1 MRTKH
6 ILTALALPALFAAC
20 TADDF
25 VNEGANA
32 GLQERAKLSK
42 DFKLI
47 TSDASTRYTISE
59 QGGSLKFNF
68 TEGDKVG
75 AAIVDRYVPDA
86 DPAGW
91 EIIYSL
97 AGNTPFEYKGNDVWQ
112 ASSELG
118 VGHYIYV
125 YPYNAKD
132 NNRAALSFSLPTV
145 QNLFTSETG
154 AVDLDACIKANNKAV
169 YAALLTEGETQLEA
183 QFKNLYAYPKFVINF
198 DNGEPITEV
207 TQVVLK
213 NSAKWQIG
221 SGLDHKKV
229 AKLFADAENAEDV
242 AAYWAS
248 KQTADFLIASGD
260 LDYATSQKYGEAVS
274 KEYII
279 AKLPKGA
286 KVSQNSITN
295 NKYIEVRFMIPGAK
309 GIAGVPAY
317 DDDLTMYIYTN
328 NGIYEVD
335 DVASNIAFKSTT
347 PDAIKEMA
355 LARNTSYTLQLN
367 NARKSST
374 TLSIVTNVQDWN
386 DLVAKYGAST
396 AYTSSNPFEVAIVG
410 NEFKLDASAKMPSKA
425 IFKITTPVDVEG
437 AVTLSNLIADK
448 VTVKE
453 GAVLTTSYTFTA
465 TSIVNKGKVIV
476 APKPAT
482 ARAGDNVYSGVS
494 GISNYATLTIP
505 EGANAQFYLANE
517 KGATVTNEGTL
528 VIYGT
533 NAGTITNKSVLNTIY
548 YFINSAREYKHTS
561 NGPVVVN
568 EPTIVNEAGAKIL
581 AKQGT
586 LTNKSKIEN
595 SGVFTCKN
603 ETGEITND
611 EDDERNAAVL
621 DSKKDALSYI
631 TYNTG
636 KVIVYDAA
644 ATGLTIGNRNGGIV
658 EYTTSAA
665 SESFANSLVNYVIAA
680 KDYAITNGTVASLT
694 LNGKATLKVTG
705 TATVNQLIVA
715 AGTTT
720 LGTDLS
726 ISDLQIAKGAMVVVP
741 EGKTLTVSGSSM
753 KNAGTILVGGTFS
766 AANIAKEAE
775 GTGLVE
781 DNGNG
786 TITWQKTDAQVIA
799 EKQQKAFTD
808 LVNAWFKNTQKIGS
822 DTGKAATWTDVTPAF
837 IASVNWASPS
847 ATWVQDARN
856 AFIVA
861 YNATVDTAIDAAG
874 VSSVISADAG
884 GYVAAAI
891 KAAKAAADAD
901 LVNTIKKHVKDN
913 AWVGTNVYVKLT
925 AETKFEDIKAG
936 TNLLVADFATYVKTL
951 AVTTVGNANWLSMQA
966 VNAEYVKKNSSIVP
980 AYSYIDKYA
989 GGQLYDAVKLWQSIT
1004 TKYCT
1009 GTGDPAW
1016 VTSVISSNKYTA
1028 SATMAQMKLFF
1039 NEINKV
1045 NTDGDI
1051 MLTSELKPLKD
1062 IAEDVVLDWNYT
1074 DAQVQA
1080 AI

>member
-25 VNEGANA
+25 VNEGTNA

-59 QGGSLKFNF
+59 QNGSLKFNF

-75 AAIVDRYVPDA
+75 AAIVDEYKPSV
-86 DPAGW
+86 DPAYW
-91 EIIYSL
+91 DIIYSL

-213 NSAKWQIG
+213 NSAEWQIG
-221 SGLDHKKV
+221 SGLNHKKV
-229 AKLFADAENAEDV
+229 AKLFADAENEEDV

-248 KQTADFLIASGD
+248 RQTADFLIASTDADYGD
-260 LDYATSQKYGEAVS
+260 SRDYGEAVS

-309 GIAGVPAY
+309 GATGVPAY
-317 DDDLTMYIYTN
+317 NGVLTMYIYTN
-328 NGIYEVD
+328 NGIYEVNN
-335 DVASNIAFKSTT
+335 VASNIAFKSTT

-367 NARKSST
+367 NAHKSST

-437 AVTLSNLIADK
+437 AVTLSNLIADE

-453 GAVLTTSYTFTA
+453 GAVLTTSYTFKA
-465 TSIVNKGKVIV
+465 TSIVNKGEVVV
-476 APKPAT
+476 APKPAAT
-482 ARAGDNVYSGVS
+482 RADDGVYRGVAT
-494 GISNYATLTIP
+494 ITNKATLTIA
-505 EGANAQFYLANE
+505 EGANAEFKLVNE

-528 VIYGT
+528 AIEGT
-533 NAGTITNKSVLNTIY
+533 NAGTITNKSVLNTIDD
-548 YFINSAREYKHTS
+548 FTNNPREYKITS

-581 AKQGT
+581 AKNNT
-586 LTNKSKIEN
+586 LTNYSKIEN

-603 ETGEITND
+603 ESGEIKN
-611 EDDERNAAVL
+611 ENAAVL

-631 TYNTG
+631 TNNKG

-644 ATGLTIGNRNGGIV
+644 ATGLTIGNGNNGIV

-665 SESFANSLVNYVIAA
+665 SESFKGSLVNYVIAA
-680 KDYAITNGTVASLT
+680 KDYAITEGAVASLT
-694 LNGKATLKVTG
+694 LNGKATLKVTKDK
-705 TATVNQLIVA
+705 AAVNQLIVA

-726 ISDLQIAKGAMVVVP
+726 ISNLQIAKGAMVVVP

-766 AANIAKEAE
+766 AASIAKGDE

-786 TITWQKTDAQVIA
+786 TITWKKTDAQVIA

-808 LVNAWFKNTQKIGS
+808 LVNAWIENTGKIGS
-822 DTGKAATWTDVTPAF
+822 AAGNAATWSAVTPAF
-837 IASVNWASPS
+837 IASTNWAGTS
-847 ATWVQDARN
+847 AAWAVEARD

-901 LVNTIKKHVKDN
+901 LVNTIKKYVKTN
-913 AWVGTNVYVKLT
+913 AWVGTTVYVKT
-925 AETKFEDIKAG
+925 SAETKFEEIANG
-936 TNLLVADFATYVKTL
+936 TNLLVDDFTTYVHSLT
-951 AVTTVGNANWLSMQA
+951 VGTVGNANWLSMQA

-980 AYSYIDKYA
+980 AYSYIDKYV
-989 GGQLYDAVKLWQSIT
+989 GGQLFDAVTLWKKIT
-1004 TKYCT
+1004 ADYNLASTTDTMWDGAKPYRYAT
-1009 GTGDPAW
+1009 
-1016 VTSVISSNKYTA
+1016 VTLTA
-1028 SATMAQMKLFF
+1028 NTMERMKDFF
-1039 NEINKV
+1039 NEVNKID
-1045 NTDGDI
+1045 TADDI
-1051 MLTSELKPLKD
+1051 KLTSALEPLKA
-1062 IAEDVVLDWNYT
+1062 IAKDVVLNWNYT